1 MQKYNFLW
9 ITCYLCILILF
20 ESMLNRRILR
30 SKAFKAIYCYAENP
44 GLSLKETHAFL
55 ESSCESTRDLYLF
68 MLSIIGPLTSE
79 AHARITAAQQKFNPT
94 EEERNPNL
102 KFVENKIT
110 PIFAEDPD
118 FNKLI
123 SKKKLSWAQYDVLL
137 RHLYESIR
145 DRKYF
150 KDYLA
155 SEQRSI
161 QEDAKLWV
169 RIFESEFEDNAEL
182 ADILEDLSIYW
193 NDDLGYVL
201 SWCRKTMYSI
211 AEGNI
216 WSLPALYNSDLPGN
230 EAMQSDKL
238 FVFNLVRAAY
248 ANFEDFSEQVAG
260 LTPKWNKDRLCTTDL
275 ALIVCGMAES
285 KSEPGTPIKII
296 INEYVELSKS
306 YSTPDSSGFVNGLLD
321 KLINK
326 H

>member
-1 MQKYNFLW
+1 
-9 ITCYLCILILF
+9 
-20 ESMLNRRILR
+20 MLNRRILR

-102 KFVENKIT
+102 KFIENKIT

-123 SKKKLSWAQYDVLL
+123 GKKKLSWAQYDVLL

-145 DRKYF
+145 ERKYF

-155 SEQRSI
+155 REERNI

-182 ADILEDLSIYW
+182 AEILEDLSIYW

-211 AEGNI
+211 AEGNT

-230 EAMQSDKL
+230 EALQSDKL

-248 ANFEDFSEQVAG
+248 ANFDKFSEQVAG

-275 ALIVCGMAES
+275 ALIICGMAES
-285 KSEPGTPIKII
+285 VSDPETPIKII